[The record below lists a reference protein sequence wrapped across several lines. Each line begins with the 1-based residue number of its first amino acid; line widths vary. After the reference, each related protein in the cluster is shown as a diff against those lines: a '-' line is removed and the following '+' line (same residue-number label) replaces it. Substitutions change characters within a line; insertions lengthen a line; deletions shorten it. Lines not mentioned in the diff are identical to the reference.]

1 VYFLLS
7 GEGPTDLGVCSTA
20 GETCSGDGFQVGPLT
35 LSVDHIVQRKHGYS
49 PLEADCCELV
59 PESTL
64 SARAAAIKSDSKR
77 MGLPGKKRGKE
88 TRYFFNNA
96 RILSRVAAERS
107 AERQDEVV
115 AILFRDSDGTAS
127 AGRGLWEDK
136 RQSMLDGFTAEGFAR
151 GVPMIPKP
159 KSEAWLL
166 CALKYGYSGCE
177 RLENCSGNDRSP
189 NSLKA
194 ELAAHLGE
202 AATRER
208 LCELASDGQID
219 CEKINMPS
227 YTAFKERLEAVI

>member
-7 GEGPTDLGVCSTA
+7 GEGPTDLGICSTA
-20 GETCSGDGFQVGPLT
+20 GESCSGDGFQVGPLT
-35 LSVDHIVQRKHGYS
+35 LFVDHIVQGKHGYS
-49 PLEADCCELV
+49 PLEAGCCELV

-96 RILSRVAAERS
+96 RILSRIAAERI
-107 AERQDEVV
+107 AQRQDEVV

-136 RQSMLDGFTAEGFAR
+136 RQSMLDGFDAEDFTR

-166 CALKYGYSGCE
+166 CALKYKATGCAV
-177 RLENCSGNDRSP
+177 LEGRSGNDNSP
-189 NSLKA
+189 NSLKS
-194 ELAAHLGE
+194 ELETHLGE
-202 AATRER
+202 AAARER
-208 LCELASDGQID
+208 LCELANDGQIN
-219 CEKINMPS
+219 CEHIDMPS
-227 YTAFKERLEAVI
+227 YNTFKQCLEAVI